1 MRGRAARAD
10 SSSRSHRKTD
20 DALRHDESA
29 RVVDVRGGTAYVL
42 VDGDDAS
49 RTGGRAVMGAD
60 LVLRGGTVVDGSGA
74 PPFEADVV
82 VEGDRIVA
90 VGRHDGAAREV
101 IDARGKLVT
110 PGFVDVHTHLD
121 AQLTWDP
128 LGAPACWH
136 GITSVVVGNCGVGF
150 APCKPADRDYLMF
163 LMEGVE
169 DIPRAAMAA
178 GMRWTWESFGSYL
191 DALGA
196 GGLGLNAGAYVAHAP
211 LRVWAMGEGGVV
223 DAPPSDA
230 ELATMQTAVDDAIA
244 AGALGVS
251 TGRTTMHRTP
261 AGDAVPGTFADERE
275 LLALAA
281 PLARRGT
288 GVFQM
293 VPYGAA
299 GEAADGFA
307 RDLPLMAT
315 IARTTG
321 RPLSVALTQARQYPD
336 VWRDSLARIERAV
349 GAGVRIV
356 PQVAPRS
363 IGLMLGLDGLLSPL
377 LLFPAAGDL
386 LGLPLDELRVRLGDP
401 ALRRR
406 LAESVDPSGEIMAG
420 MATLDRVFPVSE
432 AGVASYDTAPERSV
446 AGIAARRGVLP
457 GEVILDELVAS
468 DLRRLFLIALYNF
481 EMDAA
486 ATMLAHPL
494 SVPGL
499 GDAGAHTSQ
508 TCDVGVPT
516 FMLAYWVRQRGLM
529 TIEEAIRKLTSAA
542 ATAWGIP
549 RRGLVRPGY
558 FADLNVLDLD
568 RMDLG
573 MPEVRH
579 DLPSGATN
587 LSQRATG
594 YLATIVNGAILMRDG
609 AHTGAL
615 PGRVLRNDKAGR

>member
-1 MRGRAARAD
+1 M
-10 SSSRSHRKTD
+10 T
-20 DALRHDESA
+20 
-29 RVVDVRGGTAYVL
+29 
-42 VDGDDAS
+42 
-49 RTGGRAVMGAD
+49 AD
-60 LVLRGGTVVDGSGA
+60 LVLKGGTVVDGSGGPA
-74 PPFEADVV
+74 FEADVV
-82 VEGDRIVA
+82 VAGDRIVA
-90 VGRHDGAAREV
+90 VGKHDGPAREV
-101 IDARGKLVT
+101 IDARGKVVT

-150 APCKPADRDYLMF
+150 APCRPGDRDYLMF

-169 DIPRAAMAA
+169 DIPRAALAA
-178 GMRWTWESFGSYL
+178 GMRWTWEGFGGYL

-196 GGLGLNAGAYVAHAP
+196 AGLGINAGAYVAHAP
-211 LRVWAMGEGGVV
+211 LRVWAMGERGVV

-230 ELATMQTAVDDAIA
+230 ELAAMQAAVDEAIA

-275 LLALAA
+275 LLALAE
-281 PLARRGT
+281 PMRRRGA
-288 GVFQM
+288 GLFQV

-299 GEAADGFA
+299 GEAADGFE
-307 RDLPLMAT
+307 RDLPLMVSV
-315 IARTTG
+315 ARASG
-321 RPLSVALTQARQYPD
+321 RPLSVGLTQARQYPD
-336 VWRDSLARIERAV
+336 VWRDSLARIERAA
-349 GAGVRIV
+349 GADVRIV

-363 IGLMLGLDGLLSPL
+363 IGLMLGMDGLLSPL

-386 LGLPLDELRVRLGDP
+386 LGKSSDELAVLLRD
-401 ALRRR
+401 AELRRR

-420 MATLDRVFPVSE
+420 MATLDRVFPVTE
-432 AGVASYDTAPERSV
+432 AGVASYETAPERSV

-457 GEVILDELVAS
+457 GQVILDELVAS

-481 EMDAA
+481 DMEAA
-486 ATMLAHPL
+486 GAMLAHPL

-516 FMLAYWVRQRGLM
+516 FMLGYWVRQRRTM
-529 TIEEAIRKLTSAA
+529 TLETAVQKLTSAPA
-542 ATAWGIP
+542 SAWGL
-549 RRGLVRPGY
+549 RDRGLVREGW
-558 FADLNVLDLD
+558 FADLNVVDLERLDLG
-568 RMDLG
+568 L
-573 MPEVRH
+573 PEVRH
-579 DLPSGATN
+579 DLPTGATN

-594 YLATIVNGAILMRDG
+594 YAATIVNGTVLMRDG
-609 AHTGAL
+609 EHTGAL
-615 PGRVLRNDKAGR
+615 PGRVLRNGNAMA

>member
-1 MRGRAARAD
+1 MPI
-10 SSSRSHRKTD
+10 
-20 DALRHDESA
+20 
-29 RVVDVRGGTAYVL
+29 
-42 VDGDDAS
+42 
-49 RTGGRAVMGAD
+49 D
-60 LVLRGGTVVDGSGA
+60 LVLRGGTVVDGSGG

-90 VGRHDGAAREV
+90 VGRHDGPAREV
-101 IDARGKLVT
+101 IDARGKIVT

-121 AQLTWDP
+121 AQLIWDP

-150 APCKPADRDYLMF
+150 APCRPRDRDYLMF

-178 GMRWTWESFGSYL
+178 GMRWTWESFGGYL

-196 GGLGLNAGAYVAHAP
+196 GGLGINAGAYVAHAP
-211 LRVWAMGEGGVV
+211 LRIFAMGEGGVV

-230 ELATMQTAVDDAIA
+230 ELAAMQAAVDEAIV

-275 LLALAA
+275 LLALAE
-281 PLARRGT
+281 PLRRRGA
-288 GVFQM
+288 GLFQV

-299 GEAADGFA
+299 GEAAEGFA
-307 RDLPLMAT
+307 RDLPLVAK
-315 IARTTG
+315 IARATG
-321 RPLSVALTQARQYPD
+321 RPTSIALTQARQYPD
-336 VWRDSLARIERAV
+336 VWRDSLARIERASSD
-349 GAGVRIV
+349 GVRIV

-363 IGLMLGLDGLLSPL
+363 IGLVLGMDGLLSPL
-377 LLFPAAGDL
+377 LLFPGAGEL
-386 LGLPLDELRVRLGDP
+386 LGLDADELRVRLRDP

-420 MATLDRVFPVSE
+420 MATLDRVFPVRE
-432 AGVASYDTAPERSV
+432 AGVASYETTPERSV
-446 AGIAARRGVLP
+446 TGIAARRGVLP
-457 GEVILDELVAS
+457 GEVILDELVES
-468 DLRRLFLIALYNF
+468 DLGRLFLIALYNF
-481 EMDAA
+481 DIEAA
-486 ATMLAHPL
+486 GTMLAHPL

-516 FMLAYWVRQRGLM
+516 FMLAYWVGRRRAM
-529 TIEEAIRKLTSAA
+529 TLERAVQKLTSMPAA
-542 ATAWGIP
+542 AWGIP
-549 RRGLVRPGY
+549 RRGLIRESY
-558 FADLNVLDLD
+558 MADLNVIDFDRLDLA
-568 RMDLG
+568 

-579 DLPSGATN
+579 DLPTGAVN

-594 YLATIVNGAILMRDG
+594 YTATIVNGTVLMRDG
-609 AHTGAL
+609 RHTGAL
-615 PGRVLRNDKAGR
+615 PGRVLRNERTTAS

>member
-1 MRGRAARAD
+1 MP
-10 SSSRSHRKTD
+10 
-20 DALRHDESA
+20 
-29 RVVDVRGGTAYVL
+29 V
-42 VDGDDAS
+42 
-49 RTGGRAVMGAD
+49 D
-60 LVLRGGTVVDGSGA
+60 LVLKGGTVVDGSGA
-74 PPFEADVV
+74 PAFEADVV

-90 VGRHDGAAREV
+90 IGRHDGPAREV

-169 DIPRAAMAA
+169 DIPRAALKA
-178 GMRWTWESFGSYL
+178 GMQWTWESFGSYL
-191 DALGA
+191 QALGA

-211 LRVWAMGEGGVV
+211 LRVWAMGERGAV
-223 DAPPSDA
+223 DVPPTDG
-230 ELATMQTAVDDAIA
+230 ELAAMRAAVDEAVA

-275 LLALAA
+275 LLALAE
-281 PLARRGT
+281 PLGRRGA
-288 GVFQM
+288 GIFQL

-299 GEAADGFA
+299 GEASEGFE
-307 RDLPLMAT
+307 RDLPLMVA
-315 IARTTG
+315 IARATG
-321 RPLSVALTQARQYPD
+321 RPVSVALTQARQYPD
-336 VWRDSLARIERAV
+336 VWRDSLARIEQAV
-349 GAGVRIV
+349 GTDVHIV

-363 IGLMLGLDGLLSPL
+363 IGLMLGMEDLLSPL

-386 LGLPLDELRVRLGDP
+386 LGLPADAVLAKLRDP
-401 ALRRR
+401 ALRRT
-406 LAESVDPSGEIMAG
+406 LAESLDPSGEIMAG
-420 MATLDRVFPVSE
+420 MATLDRVFPIASP
-432 AGVASYDTAPERSV
+432 GVASYETTPERSV

-468 DLRRLFLIALYNF
+468 ELRRLFLIAVYNF
-481 EMDAA
+481 DMAA
-486 ATMLAHPL
+486 AAAMLTHPL

-516 FMLAYWVRQRGLM
+516 FMLAYWVRQRGVM
-529 TIEEAIRKLTSAA
+529 TVEEAVRKLTSAPA
-542 ATAWGIP
+542 AAWSIP
-549 RRGLVRPGY
+549 GRGAIRPGW
-558 FADLNVLDLD
+558 FADLNVIDLD
-568 RMDLG
+568 RLDLG

-594 YLATIVNGAILMRDG
+594 YAATIVNGDILMRDG

-615 PGRVLRNDKAGR
+615 PGRVLRNEKAMG